1 MPDDLLTPRFAWGM
15 ALVASA
21 LWIISYIFVTCLNYA
36 AARQVTVAT
45 YSLLVLTTPQPD
57 R

>member
-45 YSLLVLTTPQPD
+45 YLLHVLTTPQPD